1 MSSYNQEQYDALDMV
16 RRYVAGLGKDEKA
29 GLVASI
35 DDYLRFRQSVDDF
48 LQTHFGSVCSQA
60 CYQSRLSAC
69 CNREGI
75 VTFFADGVINVLLST
90 PQEIDRLATVL
101 QKGDNGPKCVYLGGN
116 GCLWRLKPIVC
127 AMFLCDR
134 AEEKVFRDR
143 PALRRRW
150 EAYREHKKRFTWPDR
165 PVLFDELEA
174 IFIAAGC
181 TSPLMYLHNSPGLI
195 RVKQNALRRNKKAF
209 ERSTAYNGLH

>member
-1 MSSYNQEQYDALDMV
+1 MSSYNQEQSDALDMV
-16 RRYVAGLGKDEKA
+16 QRYVAGLGEAEKA
-29 GLVASI
+29 DLVGSL

-69 CNREGI
+69 CSREGI
-75 VTFFADGVINVLLST
+75 VTFFADVVINVLVST
-90 PQEIDRLATVL
+90 PQEIDRLAETL
-101 QKGDNGPKCVYLGGN
+101 RQDDNALKCIYLGRH

-134 AEEKVFRDR
+134 AENGVFRDR
-143 PALRRRW
+143 PALRRQW

-165 PVLFDELEA
+165 PVLFDDLES
-174 IFIAAGC
+174 IFIADGC

-195 RVKQNALRRNKKAF
+195 RVKQEAKKK
-209 ERSTAYNGLH
+209 

>member
-1 MSSYNQEQYDALDMV
+1 MSSYNQEQSDALVMV
-16 RRYVAGLGKDEKA
+16 RRYVAGLGENEKA
-29 GLVASI
+29 DLVASL

-69 CNREGI
+69 CSREGI
-75 VTFFADGVINVLLST
+75 VTFFADVVINVLLST
-90 PQEIDRLATVL
+90 PQEIDRLAETL
-101 QKGDNGPKCVYLGGN
+101 RLDDNGLKCVYLGRN

-134 AEEKVFRDR
+134 AENGVFQDR
-143 PALRRRW
+143 PAVRRQW
-150 EAYREHKKRFTWPDR
+150 DAYREHKKRFTWPDR
-165 PVLFDELEA
+165 PVLFDDLEA
-174 IFIAAGC
+174 IFIAAGY

-195 RVKQNALRRNKKAF
+195 RVKQEAKK
-209 ERSTAYNGLH
+209 

>member
-16 RRYVAGLGKDEKA
+16 RRYVAGLGKAEKA
-29 GLVASI
+29 GLVASL
-35 DDYLRFRQSVDDF
+35 DDYFRFRQSVDDF
-48 LQTHFGSVCSQA
+48 LQTHFGSVCNQA

-69 CNREGI
+69 CSREGI

-101 QKGDNGPKCVYLGGN
+101 QKGDNGPKCIYLGSN

-134 AEEKVFRDR
+134 AEEEVFRDW
-143 PALRRRW
+143 PALRRQW
-150 EAYREHKKRFTWPDR
+150 EAYREHKNRFTWPDR
-165 PVLFDELEA
+165 PVLFDDLEA
-174 IFIAAGC
+174 IFIAAGFI
-181 TSPLMYLHNSPGLI
+181 SPLMYLHNSPGLI
-195 RVKQNALRRNKKAF
+195 RVKQQASRKNKKVY
-209 ERSTAYNGLH
+209 E

>member
-1 MSSYNQEQYDALDMV
+1 MSSYNQEQSDALDMV
-16 RRYVAGLGKDEKA
+16 QRYVAGLGEAEKA
-29 GLVASI
+29 DLVGSL

-48 LQTHFGSVCSQA
+48 LQTHFGSVCSKA

-69 CNREGI
+69 CSREGI
-75 VTFFADGVINVLLST
+75 VTFFADVVINVLVST
-90 PQEIDRLATVL
+90 PQEIDRLSETLRQDDKAL
-101 QKGDNGPKCVYLGGN
+101 KCVYLGRN

-134 AEEKVFRDR
+134 AENEVFRDR
-143 PALRRRW
+143 PALRRQW

-165 PVLFDELEA
+165 PVLFDDLES
-174 IFIAAGC
+174 IFIADGC

-195 RVKQNALRRNKKAF
+195 RVKQEAKKK
-209 ERSTAYNGLH
+209 

>member
-1 MSSYNQEQYDALDMV
+1 MSSYNQEQSDALDMV
-16 RRYVAGLGKDEKA
+16 QRYVAGLGEAEKA
-29 GLVASI
+29 DLVGSL

-48 LQTHFGSVCSQA
+48 LQTHFGSVCSKA

-69 CNREGI
+69 CSREGI
-75 VTFFADGVINVLLST
+75 VTFFADVVINVLVST
-90 PQEIDRLATVL
+90 PQEIDRLSETL
-101 QKGDNGPKCVYLGGN
+101 RQDDNALKCVYLGRN

-134 AEEKVFRDR
+134 AENEVFRDR
-143 PALRRRW
+143 PALRRQW

-165 PVLFDELEA
+165 PVLFDDLES
-174 IFIAAGC
+174 IFIADGC

-195 RVKQNALRRNKKAF
+195 RVKQEAKKK
-209 ERSTAYNGLH
+209 

>member
-1 MSSYNQEQYDALDMV
+1 MSSYNQEQSDALDIV
-16 RRYVAGLGKDEKA
+16 QRYVAGLGEAEKA
-29 GLVASI
+29 DLVGSL

-48 LQTHFGSVCSQA
+48 LRAHFGSVCSQT

-69 CNREGI
+69 CSREGI
-75 VTFFADGVINVLLST
+75 VTFFGDVVINVLLST
-90 PQEIDRLATVL
+90 PQEIDRLAETL
-101 QKGDNGPKCVYLGGN
+101 RQGDNDVKCIYLGRH

-134 AEEKVFRDR
+134 AENGVFRDR
-143 PALRRRW
+143 PALRRQW

-165 PVLFDELEA
+165 PVLFDDLES
-174 IFIAAGC
+174 IFIADGC

-195 RVKQNALRRNKKAF
+195 RVKQDAKNNLA
-209 ERSTAYNGLH
+209 

>member
-1 MSSYNQEQYDALDMV
+1 MSSYNQEQSDALDIV
-16 RRYVAGLGKDEKA
+16 QRYVAGLGEAEKA
-29 GLVASI
+29 DLVGSL

-48 LQTHFGSVCSQA
+48 LRAHFGSVCSQT

-69 CNREGI
+69 CSREGI
-75 VTFFADGVINVLLST
+75 VTFFGDVVINVLLST
-90 PQEIDRLATVL
+90 PQEIDRLAETL
-101 QKGDNGPKCVYLGGN
+101 RQGDNDVKCIYLARH

-134 AEEKVFRDR
+134 AENGVFRDR
-143 PALRRRW
+143 PALRRQW

-165 PVLFDELEA
+165 PVLFDDLESN
-174 IFIAAGC
+174 FIADGC

-195 RVKQNALRRNKKAF
+195 RVKQDAKNNLA
-209 ERSTAYNGLH
+209 

>member
-16 RRYVAGLGKDEKA
+16 RRYVAGLGKAEKTA
-29 GLVASI
+29 LMASL

-48 LQTHFGSVCSQA
+48 LQTHFGSVCNQA

-69 CNREGI
+69 CSREGI
-75 VTFFADGVINVLLST
+75 VTFFADGVINLLLST

-101 QKGDNGPKCVYLGGN
+101 QKGDNGPKCVYLGSN

-134 AEEKVFRDR
+134 AEEEVFRDR
-143 PALRRRW
+143 PALRQQW
-150 EAYREHKKRFTWPDR
+150 EAYREQKKRFTWPDR
-165 PVLFDELEA
+165 PVLFEDLEA

-195 RVKQNALRRNKKAF
+195 RVKQEAKKKIILF
-209 ERSTAYNGLH
+209 R

>member
-1 MSSYNQEQYDALDMV
+1 MSSYNQEQSDALDIV
-16 RRYVAGLGKDEKA
+16 QRYVAGLGEAEKA
-29 GLVASI
+29 DLVGSL

-48 LQTHFGSVCSQA
+48 LRAHFGSVCSQT

-69 CNREGI
+69 CSREGI
-75 VTFFADGVINVLLST
+75 VTFFGDVVINVLLST
-90 PQEIDRLATVL
+90 PQEIDRLAKTL
-101 QKGDNGPKCVYLGGN
+101 RQGDNGVKCIYLGRD

-134 AEEKVFRDR
+134 AEKGVFRDR
-143 PALRRRW
+143 PALRRQW

-165 PVLFDELEA
+165 PVLFDDLES
-174 IFIAAGC
+174 IFIADGC

-195 RVKQNALRRNKKAF
+195 RVKQEAKKK
-209 ERSTAYNGLH
+209 

>member
-1 MSSYNQEQYDALDMV
+1 MSSYNQEQYDALVMV
-16 RRYVAGLGKDEKA
+16 RRHVAGLGDDEKA
-29 GLVASI
+29 GLVAPL

-48 LQTHFGSVCSQA
+48 LQAHFGSVCNRA
-60 CYQSRLSAC
+60 CFQSRLSAC
-69 CNREGI
+69 CGREGI
-75 VTFFADGVINVLLST
+75 VTFFADVVINVVLST

-101 QKGDNGPKCVYLGGN
+101 QNGDGGPKCVYLGRN

-134 AEEKVFRDR
+134 AENGVFRDR

-165 PVLFDELEA
+165 PVIFDDLEA

-181 TSPLMYLHNSPGLI
+181 KSPLMYLHNSPGLI
-195 RVKQNALRRNKKAF
+195 RVKQEARKKIVSF
-209 ERSTAYNGLH
+209 D

>member
-1 MSSYNQEQYDALDMV
+1 MNSYNQEQYDALNMV
-16 RRYVAGLGKDEKA
+16 SQYLGELGEDEKV
-29 GLVASI
+29 GLVASL

-48 LQTHFGSVCSQA
+48 LQTHFGSVCRQA

-69 CNREGI
+69 CSREGI
-75 VTFFADGVINVLLST
+75 VTFFADVVINVLLST
-90 PQEIDRLATVL
+90 PQEIDRLAETL
-101 QKGDNGPKCVYLGGN
+101 QQDDNGLKCVYLRRN

-134 AEEKVFRDR
+134 AENRVLQDR
-143 PALRRRW
+143 PALRRQW

-165 PVLFDELEA
+165 PVLFDDLEA

-195 RVKQNALRRNKKAF
+195 RVKQEAKK
-209 ERSTAYNGLH
+209 EK

>member
-1 MSSYNQEQYDALDMV
+1 MSSYNQEQSDALDMV
-16 RRYVAGLGKDEKA
+16 QRYVAGLGEAEKA
-29 GLVASI
+29 DLVGSL

-48 LQTHFGSVCSQA
+48 LQTHFGSVCSKA

-69 CNREGI
+69 CSREGI
-75 VTFFADGVINVLLST
+75 VTFFADVVINVLVST
-90 PQEIDRLATVL
+90 PQEIDRLSETL
-101 QKGDNGPKCVYLGGN
+101 RQDDNGLKCVYLGRN

-134 AEEKVFRDR
+134 AENEVFRDR
-143 PALRRRW
+143 PALRRQW

-165 PVLFDELEA
+165 PVLFDDLES
-174 IFIAAGC
+174 IFIADGC

-195 RVKQNALRRNKKAF
+195 RVKQEAKKK
-209 ERSTAYNGLH
+209 

>member
-1 MSSYNQEQYDALDMV
+1 MSSYNQEQSDALDMV
-16 RRYVAGLGKDEKA
+16 RRYVAGLGEAERAD
-29 GLVASI
+29 LVGSL

-69 CNREGI
+69 CSREGI
-75 VTFFADGVINVLLST
+75 VTFFADVVINVLLST
-90 PQEIDRLATVL
+90 PQEIDRLAETL
-101 QKGDNGPKCVYLGGN
+101 RQGDNGVKCIYLGRD

-134 AEEKVFRDR
+134 AEKGVFRDR
-143 PALRRRW
+143 PALRRQW

-165 PVLFDELEA
+165 PVLFDDLES
-174 IFIAAGC
+174 IFIVDGC

-195 RVKQNALRRNKKAF
+195 RVKQDAKNNLA
-209 ERSTAYNGLH
+209 

>member
-16 RRYVAGLGKDEKA
+16 RRYAAGLGKDEKA
-29 GLVASI
+29 ELVTSL
-35 DDYLRFRQSVDDF
+35 DDYLRFRQSVDYF
-48 LQTHFGSVCSQA
+48 LQTHFKAVCNQA
-60 CYQSRLSAC
+60 CYQSRMSAC
-69 CNREGI
+69 CSREGI

-101 QKGDNGPKCVYLGGN
+101 QKGDNGPKCAYLGSN

-134 AEEKVFRDR
+134 AEEEVFRDR
-143 PALRRRW
+143 PALRQQW
-150 EAYREHKKRFTWPDR
+150 EAYRERKKRFTWPDR
-165 PVLFDELEA
+165 PVLFDDLEA
-174 IFIAAGC
+174 IFIAAGY

-195 RVKQNALRRNKKAF
+195 RIKQEAKNFILID
-209 ERSTAYNGLH
+209 